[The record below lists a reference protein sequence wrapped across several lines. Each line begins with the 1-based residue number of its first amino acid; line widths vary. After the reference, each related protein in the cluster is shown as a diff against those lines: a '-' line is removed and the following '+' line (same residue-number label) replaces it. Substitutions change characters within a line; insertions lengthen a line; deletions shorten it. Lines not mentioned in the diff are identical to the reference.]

1 MLSHYD
7 KELIDEMM
15 QREIGYIAWE
25 HLKKQEFDYK
35 EIAKTRSVQVLSEI
49 RKVLVRH
56 KWDGDDFEAIE
67 KIVQIFEKYGL
78 SAGNTHD
85 FG

>member
-25 HLKKQEFDYK
+25 HLKNQAFDYK
-35 EIAKTRSVQVLSEI
+35 EIAKIRSVQVLSEI

-67 KIVQIFEKYGL
+67 KIVRIFEKYGL